1 MHGSGPRNPA
11 ATLKSGSFLRRLLY
25 AIAGIRTAFGR
36 ERSLRT
42 QSGLAGLATIVTIA
56 LRPGWLW
63 GAMIAL
69 SIGLVLAFEL
79 MNAALEY
86 VIDHLH
92 PDVAL
97 EIKHAKDAAAGA
109 VLMASFAAAAAGT
122 AMILAQVASTG

>member
-1 MHGSGPRNPA
+1 M
-11 ATLKSGSFLRRLLY
+11 LKGGSFLRRLLY
-25 AIAGIRTAFGR
+25 ALAGIRTAFGR

-42 QSGLAGLATIVTIA
+42 QCGLATSAIMITA
-56 LRPGWLW
+56 AMRPGWLW
-63 GAMIAL
+63 AAMIAL
-69 SIGLVLAFEL
+69 SIGLVLAFEM

-109 VLMASFAAAAAGT
+109 VL
-122 AMILAQVASTG
+122 VASLSSAIVGALMLAAQLFR